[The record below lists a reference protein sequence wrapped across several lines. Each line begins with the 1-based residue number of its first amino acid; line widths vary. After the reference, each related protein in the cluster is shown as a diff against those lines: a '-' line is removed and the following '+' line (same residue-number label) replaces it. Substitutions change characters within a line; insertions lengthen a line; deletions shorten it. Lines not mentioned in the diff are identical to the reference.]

1 MNIDTPTLPKTTQV
15 TDVQQ
20 APASAASANQ
30 STVKAD
36 DNNSFKDALKSVNT
50 SNKETIQDKAVLNAE
65 TSEAT
70 TNLPDN
76 VKLVSIS
83 KNQSDSDKKSTS
95 KDLKKST
102 DKDANNLNIVSNL
115 DKSSIIQPL
124 NDLKSEILNVNDVKA
139 SNNVSTGSKSQKIED
154 IDKIIDYKTIKM
166 NDNDALFFANLVK
179 NDQTSAKDL
188 ANISTDK
195 TESTQKSVQVS
206 ATLMDALN
214 NSMKTNKP
222 FRIDFDN
229 NIAVIMK
236 VDKNGKLS
244 AEFIPG
250 DKAVETYL
258 KNNIPLLQQSFNE
271 QNLPYNNLSYRR
283 QREDQ
288 QQQQNNNQRY
298 KENDDE

>member
-1 MNIDTPTLPKTTQV
+1 MNIDTPTLTKPTQIN
-15 TDVQQ
+15 DPQQ
-20 APASAASANQ
+20 ATASSANQ
-30 STVKAD
+30 STAKPED
-36 DNNSFKDALKSVNT
+36 KKSFKDALKSVKNDNKKPSQENIVENT
-50 SNKETIQDKAVLNAE
+50 ENAVNVPE
-65 TSEAT
+65 
-70 TNLPDN
+70 N
-76 VKLVSIS
+76 VKTVAIS
-83 KNQSDSDKKSTS
+83 KNQNEINNKSNS
-95 KDLKKST
+95 KDLKKTT
-102 DKDANNLNIVSNL
+102 DKDSNNLQTVSNL
-115 DKSSIIQPL
+115 NNPNLIQPL
-124 NDLKSEILNVNDVKA
+124 NDLKSEILNVNDAKT
-139 SNNVSTGSKSQKIED
+139 SGNNAISKSQKLDD
-154 IDKIIDYKTIKM
+154 IDKIIDYKSVKM

-179 NDQTSAKDL
+179 NNQTSAKDL

-195 TESTQKSVQVS
+195 TESTQKSAQVS

-214 NSMKTNKP
+214 DSMKTNKP

-236 VDKNGKLS
+236 VDRNGKLS

-288 QQQQNNNQRY
+288 QQQQNNNQRN